1 MTMETDGSSYKGYRR
16 VDFASEEFQN
26 IPNIMVS
33 DFLENEYLIAHL
45 EGTDYE
51 EYYRWETMSFRKI
64 PFKMI
69 QNTFVGRVKARNPQQ
84 TLAIDMLYDNKTT
97 VKVLTGRFGS
107 GKTFLMCA
115 AATDM
120 VEHGLF
126 EKIVFVRNNI
136 EVKNSKPI
144 GYLPGSNEEKLLPF
158 AMPIADFLGG
168 ADVLERMISAG
179 KIEIVHLGFLRGRD
193 LRNSIILCSEAEN
206 LTREHIQLMLGR
218 VGEGS
223 QLWIDGDNRQIDAE
237 VFRQENG
244 LEILKERLKGNRLFS
259 CVNLEKTERSETA
272 ALADLLN

>member
-1 MTMETDGSSYKGYRR
+1 METERSSYKGYRII
-16 VDFASEEFQN
+16 DFSSDEFQN

-45 EGTDYE
+45 VDADYD
-51 EYYRWETMSFRKI
+51 EYYRWETIGFRKI

-69 QNTFVGRVKARNPQQ
+69 QNSFVGKVKARNPQQ
-84 TLAIDMLYDNKTT
+84 ALAIDMLYDNKTT

-120 VEHGLF
+120 VDRGLF
-126 EKIVFVRNNI
+126 EKIIFVRNNI
-136 EVKNSKPI
+136 EVKNSRPI
-144 GYLPGSNEEKLLPF
+144 GHLPGGNDEKLLPF

-168 ADVLERMISAG
+168 AEVLERMISAG

-244 LEILKERLKGNRLFS
+244 LEILKERLKGNRLFA